1 MFAIFNNS
9 FHRGLYWVFILLEFS
24 VFGVDKAAVFVIIFM
39 KFINVSLIKSAFD
52 GFGSTCWG
60 IELNILSRNIAQLIS

>member
-9 FHRGLYWVFILLEFS
+9 FHHGSYWVFILLEFS
-24 VFGVDKAAVFVIIFM
+24 VFGVDKAAVFVIMFM
-39 KFINVSLIKSAFD
+39 RFINVSFIKSAFD
-52 GFGSTCWG
+52 GFGSICRG